1 MTKEL
6 EKEFI
11 GTGETK
17 GFKFTRIAS
26 QRYVYLYEVSQ
37 NDKIYYEVFKR
48 LKSPVCID
56 FEKRIYSDTE
66 FKEIYP
72 KANSFGVTA
81 WTLSNL
87 EYATK
92 LMYEMNDE
100 ELGKQS
106 LKNK

>member
-1 MTKEL
+1 MIKEL

-11 GTGETK
+11 GTGEAK
-17 GFKFTRIAS
+17 GFKFRKLAS
-26 QRYVYLYEVSQ
+26 LQHVYLYEVSQ
-37 NDKIYYEVFKR
+37 SNKIYYEVFKR

-81 WTLSNL
+81 WTLSSL

-92 LMYEMNDE
+92 LMYEINDE
-100 ELGKQS
+100 ELEK